1 MFTKFKYNTQAIRLT
16 VILVL
21 TVLLLLPACG
31 GEKAP
36 IDKTKLIILHV
47 NDLHAKI
54 GKFASIAGYAAKVK
68 KENPDADVLLLNG
81 GDNFSGNPAVDLYEP
96 RAEPMYKL
104 MGMMGFDAM
113 AIGNHDFDYGQEALK
128 RFIDNVGC
136 PNLLANVQSQSPQ
149 FPQPPAFTVIK
160 TKNHVKVAIL
170 GLLQVSK
177 SSGIPSSH
185 PKNLTG
191 LTFHDP
197 IETAL
202 KYRHLRN
209 DNHVFLALSHM
220 GFRSDVFLAGKMS
233 ELDLIVGGHSH
244 TRVKEPTETNG
255 VLITQAGGNGYYV
268 GHIEL
273 TLEDGK
279 IIEKK
284 GHLVDTRDI
293 KEEDPKIKELADK
306 YNNNPALNRVV
317 AELPFSPRGK
327 MELGNLI
334 TDGLRKLHELDI
346 AFHNNG
352 GIRARYL
359 PQSVKVKD
367 IYALHPFSNLV
378 ILLKM
383 TPAEIRSL
391 IVNDYNDSKRLAMQV
406 SGLTYTITADENGLV
421 KELKLTDTNGNKLD
435 ESKTYRVGMNS
446 FMVSTYKFDHQDP
459 GTSLGIT
466 NAESLRKFLEQNQI
480 PEQDIKKTRIF
491 EIKPEKEKKDTSK
504 DTKTDPY

>member
-1 MFTKFKYNTQAIRLT
+1 MNKRSRYNIPVIRLT
-16 VILVL
+16 VLLVFA
-21 TVLLLLPACG
+21 VLALMPACG

-36 IDKTKLIILHV
+36 TGTTKLIILHV
-47 NDLHAKI
+47 NDVHAKI
-54 GKFASIAGYAAKVK
+54 GKFAKIAGYAAKIK

-96 RAEPMYKL
+96 KAEPMYRL

-113 AIGNHDFDYGQEALK
+113 AIGNHDFDYGQEPLK
-128 RFIDNVGC
+128 RFMDNVGC
-136 PNLLANVQSQSPQ
+136 ACLLANIQSNSPLL
-149 FPQPPAFTVIK
+149 PQPQAFTVIK
-160 TKNHVKVAIL
+160 TKNHLKIAIL

-177 SSGIPSSH
+177 STGFPSSH

-191 LTFHDP
+191 LTFMDP

-209 DNHVFLALSHM
+209 ENHVFLALSHM
-220 GFRSDVFLAGKMS
+220 GFRNDVILADKMS

-244 TRVKEPTETNG
+244 TRITEPEETSG

-273 TLEDGK
+273 TLENGK
-279 IIEKK
+279 VIEKK
-284 GHLVDTRDI
+284 GRLIDTRDI
-293 KEEDPKIKELADK
+293 AEEDLKIKELADK
-306 YNNNPALNRVV
+306 YNDNPALNKVV
-317 AELPFSPRGK
+317 TELPFSPKGK

-334 TDGLRKLHELDI
+334 TDGLCRLHNLDI

-352 GIRARYL
+352 GIRARFL
-359 PQSVKVKD
+359 PQAVKVKD

-378 ILLKM
+378 VMIKM

-391 IVNDYNDSKRLAMQV
+391 IINDYNRGKRADLQV
-406 SGLTYTITADENGLV
+406 SGLTVTITAGEDLLV
-421 KELKLTDTNGNKLD
+421 KELKLSDTKGNPLD
-435 ESKTYRVGMNS
+435 ENKSYTVAMNS
-446 FMVSTYKFDHQDP
+446 FMASSYKFDHQDP

-466 NAESLRKFLEQNQI
+466 NAQSLKKFLE
-480 PEQDIKKTRIF
+480 EQQVTEQEIKKTRIF
-491 EIKPEKEKKDTSK
+491 VSKPGNNENKDNNKDKEYN
-504 DTKTDPY
+504 P